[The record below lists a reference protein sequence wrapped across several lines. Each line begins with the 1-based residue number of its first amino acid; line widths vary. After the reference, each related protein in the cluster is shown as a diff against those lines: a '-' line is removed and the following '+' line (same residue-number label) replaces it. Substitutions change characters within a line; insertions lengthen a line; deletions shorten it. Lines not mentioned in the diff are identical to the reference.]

1 MLASLVAA
9 VPDAYIGEDGVWRI
23 TFEIEAGQ
31 LEQAYL
37 AHQIL
42 LQDMFITT
50 ASAQALSRHGEQ
62 YQFLQKIGTI
72 SVGTLTFEGEG
83 GAFIPLGT
91 EAAYDPGG
99 GVSPIFFV
107 STVSGTIP
115 NPGSPTGAT
124 ATNSGAGSLPAGT
137 YEYAVTFVTASG
149 ETSIDDSDPSNTLII
164 PINRTITVT
173 AIPTGG
179 PGTIARRIYRRVDGG
194 AWGRLAGADAALNNI
209 VTTSITDGGLAATS
223 LPPTV
228 DTAHKITVAAASLD
242 VGAEANAAIGTVT
255 VLTSAPS
262 EIVGVTNPV
271 AFTAGSDPE
280 DTEEYRQ
287 RLLQFVRS
295 PGTGSPD
302 DLQVLAESINGVE
315 SATVFENVPTNGTTT
330 IRIAGPGG
338 TIPGAPVI
346 AEVQAA
352 MDAYDIANMTIVVD
366 VFIATVQAVT
376 ADVTLEGSFTLGDVT
391 PSVQTAVTDYINSL
405 DVGET
410 LYVAGLI
417 DAVFGLAGVADVV
430 ITVPAANV
438 TTTSDHKITPGV
450 ITVS

>member
-1 MLASLVAA
+1 MAA
-9 VPDAYIGEDGVWRI
+9 VPDAYVGEDGVWRI

-62 YQFLQKIGTI
+62 YQFLQKIGTV

-83 GAFIPLGT
+83 GAFVPLGT

-99 GVSPIFFV
+99 GLDPIFFV
-107 STVSGTIP
+107 STQNGTIP
-115 NPGSPTGAT
+115 NPGDPGA
-124 ATNSGAGSLPAGT
+124 ATIADLGSGAGLAAGT

-149 ETSIDDSDPSNTLII
+149 ETAITDSTPSNTLVKANTHSIALS
-164 PINRTITVT
+164 
-173 AIPTGG
+173 AIPLGGTG
-179 PGTIARRIYRRVDGG
+179 TTARRLYRRVDGG
-194 AWGRLAGADAALNNI
+194 AWGRLASADATLNNN
-209 VTTSITDGGLAATS
+209 VTTTITDTGFAATS
-223 LPPTV
+223 LPPDV
-228 DTAHKITVAAASLD
+228 DTAHKITVTATSQD
-242 VGAEANAAIGTVT
+242 VGVEANVAIGTVT

-262 EIVGVTNPV
+262 ELNGVNNPV

-287 RLLQFVRS
+287 RLLQFIRS

-315 SATVFENVPTNGTTT
+315 SATVFPNVPTGGTTT
-330 IRIAGPGG
+330 IRISGPGG

-352 MDAYDIANMTIVVD
+352 MNAYDIANMTIVVD

-376 ADVTLEGSFTLGDVT
+376 VDVTLEGSFTLGDVT
-391 PSVQTAVTDYINSL
+391 PSVATAITDYINGL

-417 DAVFGLAGVADVV
+417 DAVFGLAGIADVV
-430 ITVPAANV
+430 VTTPSGNV
-438 TTTSDHKITPGV
+438 TTTSDHKITVGT
-450 ITVS
+450 ITVT